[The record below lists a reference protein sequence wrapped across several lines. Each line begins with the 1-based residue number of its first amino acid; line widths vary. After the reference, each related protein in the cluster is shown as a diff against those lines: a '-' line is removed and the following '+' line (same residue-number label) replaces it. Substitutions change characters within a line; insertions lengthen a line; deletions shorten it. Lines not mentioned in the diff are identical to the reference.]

1 MKINSLFLLGLIFL
15 SALSCDKKEEEPAIT
30 IDDLTGSWNG
40 TSFVFTNNSNAND
53 VIDLIA
59 FGGEL
64 RFTMLEGG
72 RVRTW
77 FALDSISDEWD
88 SQAVLTN
95 SNILTLT
102 PVEAERGVKTYEFVL
117 DNNTLKLTNDQD
129 SFDFTLSG
137 ATEVPALSVTF
148 FERN

>member
-1 MKINSLFLLGLIFL
+1 M

-102 PVEAERGVKTYEFVL
+102 PVEAERGVKTYEFLL

-137 ATEVPALSVTF
+137 ATEVAALSVTF